1 MVVGSSFVFLLGLI
15 GLMAFLYA
23 SVGHGGASGY
33 LAVLALFAFQPVLMK
48 QSALVLNL
56 SVSLFAAY
64 SYFKK
69 GYFKWRNF
77 WPFAISSIPMAYA
90 GAQWPLTDSNYKRVL
105 GFCLILSIARIVIQW
120 KEKEV
125 TKEVPIWAGLFV
137 GACIGLI
144 SGMIGIG
151 GGIILS
157 PIMLLFNWGKIKET
171 AAVSSLFIFVNS
183 ISGLLGLKS
192 WVSFPQYDLYYLIFI
207 ATLGGMLGAQWGA
220 NKASPFWLKIVLA
233 LVLFVAS
240 GKLVL
245 S

>member
-1 MVVGSSFVFLLGLI
+1 MVLGSSFILVLILI

-33 LAVLALFAFQPVLMK
+33 LAILALFAVQPVMMK

-64 SYFKK
+64 SFYKK

-77 WPFAISSIPMAYA
+77 WPYAVSSIPAAYL
-90 GAQWPLTDSNYKRVL
+90 GAQWPLTDTNYKRVL
-105 GFCLILSIARIVIQW
+105 GICLILSIIRILFQW
-120 KEKEV
+120 KDNTNSKL
-125 TKEVPIWAGLFV
+125 VPIWAGVLV
-137 GACIGLI
+137 GAIIGLI

-157 PIMLLFNWGKIKET
+157 PIVLLFNWGKIKET
-171 AAVSSLFIFVNS
+171 AAVSSFFIFVNS
-183 ISGLLGLKS
+183 ISGLLGLKT
-192 WVSFPQYDLYYLIFI
+192 WVPMDTTELFSLIAI
-207 ATLGGMLGAQWGA
+207 ATLGGILGAQWGA

-240 GKLVL
+240 GKLVY